1 MPILQDQTVKGPE
14 KELQQQPPVTQASDE
29 EIAHDV
35 HNKAQEKQAM
45 LEKPEKGDDFD
56 KLDEQK
62 EEAGKKKLRKKQE
75 EPMSIEKG
83 VKVNKRNAAKP
94 KDSEYEYDTPKTK
107 PQKKKE
113 EKSQII
119 FDTDTWK
126 NLHNDLKLH
135 YKMWLDK
142 HKEENE

>member
-1 MPILQDQTVKGPE
+1 MKEPE
-14 KELQQQPPVTQASDE
+14 KEHQQQPPVTQASDE

-83 VKVNKRNAAKP
+83 VKMNKRNAVKP
-94 KDSEYEYDTPKTK
+94 KDNEYEYETPKTE
-107 PQKKKE
+107 PPKKKEEGKE

-126 NLHNDLKLH
+126 NLDHDVKLH
-135 YKMWLDK
+135 YKVWLDRHK
-142 HKEENE
+142 DEKEE